1 MSNDT
6 NRRLSDLEVHD
17 LLREYKLTRRQAIR
31 DRIVMQYTN
40 LVESIARRFAGAAE
54 PSEDLA
60 QEGYIGLIT
69 AVDGYDADKG
79 VKFSTYATHFII
91 GQIKHH
97 LRDRGKIIKEPAW
110 LQELNQKVT
119 KVIES
124 LSQELGRPPTN
135 SEIAKLM
142 GMQEEAIADLMT
154 SREVFKVAS
163 LDGGNEQDD
172 EASSTYDMDR
182 VKADKAV
189 DFQLP
194 VEEKLVLE
202 TALRKLK
209 ELEQA
214 VVQEFYYR
222 DRNQTEIARNMGISC
237 NYVSHILRNSTK
249 KLKKIMVTDE
259 IKEAQMAMS
268 LVRRRGDSLPVI
280 STEQTVVDGLTRLYN
295 RRYFDSRLEEELS
308 RASRYE
314 APLSILLIELQGYEQ
329 IGRAYGTIR
338 AEETLRSAADIIR
351 ETVRKADIVTRFDN
365 CCFGLVLPHTG
376 TQVEVVVNRL
386 TDNLG
391 EWLVS
396 EGHLTSRAPLALK
409 LGWACYPRDAEDG
422 AALLAHAAESIAAV
436 EIAGQTAIAA

>member
-1 MSNDT
+1 MPNDT

-17 LLREYKLTRRQAIR
+17 LLREYKLSRRQAVR
-31 DRIVMQYTN
+31 DRIVMQYAN

-54 PSEDLA
+54 PAEDLA

-97 LRDRGKIIKEPAW
+97 LRDKGKIIKEPAW

-119 KVIES
+119 KIIES

-135 SEIAKLM
+135 GEIAKLM
-142 GMQEEAIADLMT
+142 GMQEEAIADLMS

-163 LDGGNEQDD
+163 LDGGSEQDD
-172 EASSTYDMDR
+172 DSSPSYDMDR
-182 VKADKAV
+182 TKADKAV

-194 VEEKLVLE
+194 LEEKLVLE

-214 VVQEFYYR
+214 VVQEFYFR

-249 KLKKIMVTDE
+249 KLKKILVTDE

-268 LVRRRGDSLPVI
+268 LVRRRGEALPVI
-280 STEQTVVDGLTRLYN
+280 SNEQSVVDSQTRLYN
-295 RRYFDSRLEEELS
+295 RRYFDNRLEEELS
-308 RASRYE
+308 RSSRSVS
-314 APLSILLIELQGYEQ
+314 PLAVLLIELEGYEH
-329 IGRAYGTIR
+329 ITRAYGTLR
-338 AEETLRSAADIIR
+338 AEETLRNAAGLIR
-351 ETVRKADIVTRFDN
+351 STVRKADIVTRFDV
-365 CCFGLVLPHTG
+365 CTFGLLLPHTG
-376 TQVEVVVNRL
+376 SQVDVVARRL
-386 TDNLG
+386 TDKLA
-391 EWLVS
+391 EWLA
-396 EGHLTSRAPLALK
+396 ENGHFAGRAPITLK
-409 LGWACYPRDAEDG
+409 AGWSSYPLQSEDG
-422 AALLAHAAESIAAV
+422 PALIELAIGHVKPVELGSRIALAA
-436 EIAGQTAIAA
+436 